1 MKPLAD
7 CKLYAFVDTAYLHG
21 RAPEVVAQQ
30 LCDGGADL
38 IQLRAKTSS
47 PAEIRRMAGAIAP
60 VLRKANVGLVIN
72 DHLDIAREVGAE
84 VCHLGQEDFFDVG
97 FTHVAQLATGITPE
111 EAELA
116 AEMPPEPAGRD
127 ACATAVTQAS
137 LPAGSRSILAPC
149 FQPDTQSGATS
160 SQLKIGLSTHAPA
173 QAERAVAAGA
183 DYVAIGPIYA
193 TGTKPTAKP
202 VTLDYVRWAAAN
214 VKVPWF
220 AIGGINLQ
228 TIDAVLEAGATRICV
243 VSAILNAPDVTKACA
258 EFRKKLG

>member
-1 MKPLAD
+1 MKPLSD

-47 PAEIRRMAGAIAP
+47 PVEIRRMAEAIAP
-60 VLRKANVGLVIN
+60 VLRKADVGLVIN
-72 DHLDIAREVGAE
+72 DHLDIAREIGADI
-84 VCHLGQEDFFDVG
+84 CHLGQEDFFDAG
-97 FTHVAQLATGITPE
+97 FNQVSQLATHNT
-111 EAELA
+111 
-116 AEMPPEPAGRD
+116 
-127 ACATAVTQAS
+127 
-137 LPAGSRSILAPC
+137 
-149 FQPDTQSGATS
+149 
-160 SQLKIGLSTHAPA
+160 QLKIGLSTHAPA

-202 VTLDYVRWAAAN
+202 VTLEYVRWAAAN

-228 TIDAVLEAGATRICV
+228 TIDAVLEAGAERICV
-243 VSAILNAPDVTKACA
+243 VSAILNASDVVKACL
-258 EFRKKLG
+258 EFRKKLD

>member
-47 PAEIRRMAGAIAP
+47 PAEIRRMAEAIAP

-72 DHLDIAREVGAE
+72 DHLDIAREVGADI
-84 VCHLGQEDFFDVG
+84 CHLGQEDFFNAGHKSV
-97 FTHVAQLATGITPE
+97 E
-111 EAELA
+111 ELKIKNAK
-116 AEMPPEPAGRD
+116 
-127 ACATAVTQAS
+127 
-137 LPAGSRSILAPC
+137 
-149 FQPDTQSGATS
+149 
-160 SQLKIGLSTHAPA
+160 LKIGLSTHASA
-173 QAERAVAAGA
+173 QAERAIAAGA
-183 DYVAIGPIYA
+183 DYIAIGPIFA

-202 VTLDYVRWAAAN
+202 VTLEYVRWAAAH

-228 TIDAVLEAGATRICV
+228 TIDAVLEAGAKRICI
-243 VSAILNAPDVTKACA
+243 VSAILNAPDAAKACA
-258 EFRKKLG
+258 EFRKRL